1 MAEELVSGAER
12 LRGIAVRHLFG
23 TLPVTEAAGNRS
35 PAQSCS
41 VPALMDSATAV
52 LFPPA
57 ACCSCTYPLTR
68 NWPHVLSGIT
78 STAVPAP
85 NSDECDQASGL
96 CAPHDEGWDGRILKV
111 RYDAIDC

>member
-1 MAEELVSGAER
+1 MG
-12 LRGIAVRHLFG
+12 HLSDTF
-23 TLPVTEAAGNRS
+23 PAAEAAGNRF

-57 ACCSCTYPLTR
+57 ACCSCTYPLTKK
-68 NWPHVLSGIT
+68 WPHVLSGIT

-85 NSDECDQASGL
+85 NDDLSDQASAL
-96 CAPHDEGWDGRILKV
+96 CAPPDKGWDRSIRQV
-111 RYDAIDC
+111 QYDARG